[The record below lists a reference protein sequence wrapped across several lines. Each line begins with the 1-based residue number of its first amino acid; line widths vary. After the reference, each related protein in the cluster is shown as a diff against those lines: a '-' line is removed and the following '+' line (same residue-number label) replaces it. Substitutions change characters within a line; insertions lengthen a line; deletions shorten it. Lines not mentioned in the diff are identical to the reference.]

1 MGILKTTVDN
11 LHVVKIKTVSTDLSR
26 LSNILDNGVLKKTV
40 YNSLVTKVYAIDIK
54 IPRTGR
60 LVIRTQYDSDK
71 KGLEKKI
78 GDDDK
83 KTPNASG
90 LAPTQKEKEI
100 GNKKASVT
108 GLVPT
113 AAQDKSHK
121 D

>member
-11 LHVVKIKTVSTDLSR
+11 LHVVKIKAVSTDLSR
-26 LSNILDNGVLKKTV
+26 LGNILENGILEITV
-40 YNSLVTKVYAIDIK
+40 YNNLVTKVYAIDIK
-54 IPRTGR
+54 IQRTSR
-60 LVIRTQYDSDK
+60 LVIKTQYDSNK
-71 KGLEKKI
+71 KGLEKKT

-83 KTPNASG
+83 KTPNTNG
-90 LAPTQKEKEI
+90 LAPTQKDKKI

-113 AAQDKSHK
+113 AAQGKSHK